1 MAKKDEGAFFPEET
15 DIESL
20 ITVLKEIEV
29 NTHPRRDG
37 NIPKTPQYEDFTK
50 NLGNL
55 DLIVPMGFVMLHN
68 DLEELIR
75 AYKKNG
81 SLKVTTNENRETTTK
96 FNVAGAIGAVAG
108 LAGVIGGSA
117 IVASLTKDMTLK
129 DVANVAMS
137 LGDWVLTSIPVIAEN
152 VAYLINTVVPS
163 ITKILP
169 TVAEAVTETVGEV
182 GRGLAVTA
190 LDVDDIISDN
200 EVASQR
206 KSLLKTY
213 INLNYAQ
220 LFETLGYEAI
230 IDNDGNI
237 TGIQRQQVTNYFS
250 GLADDASLGE
260 IAKTGVK
267 SALNNAL
274 NTDNIGEAVGE
285 TVGGLK
291 AGFRTSQIKAYSDLI
306 EEELPQMLL
315 TVTGSLDIATDS
327 DLRAIAKE
335 ANGYYIQ
342 AYYGNLIAKMGFS
355 VDYEKGT
362 VTRGLDWTEFYSEAK
377 TLIGDVLTGGVSL
390 GIKAVTESISSS
402 ISTIMA
408 SMSSLEAIGQDN
420 SEVIKKAYGMY
431 IKAYYG
437 NLIAEM
443 GFEVDY
449 ENGTVKRSVNAQEGL
464 SIAKELIGTT
474 TTAGLLGAGIET
486 FVNSIS
492 NSLSTLMASFTSL
505 EAVGQDNSEVI
516 KEAYGMY
523 IKAYYANLIAG
534 YGYSVDFES
543 GTLTR
548 EESFESIKNT
558 IINTVG
564 DVIFAPIS
572 MISNAI
578 GGAITAISSS
588 ITDAGMEAELKQGII
603 DYVNKVYLTA
613 TGMDEA
619 VNNLKGFVSQFYKG
633 LYDQILE
640 NPDSFKLDVFERD
653 TLRNGFANSFK
664 NLSVDLNK
672 QLAVEYQNTTE
683 NLINSAFTEEK
694 VKTLLNKMDNLIN
707 KVGGIYQS
715 VDVIKEKETIINVPP
730 QQTQTV
736 TENNN
741 DMANVG

>member
-1 MAKKDEGAFFPEET
+1 MAKKDEGAFFPEES

-29 NTHPRRDG
+29 NTHPRDDG

-68 DLEELIR
+68 DLEELIT
-75 AYKKNG
+75 AYKKGNG
-81 SLKVTTNENRETTTK
+81 SLKVSDGETTAELD
-96 FNVAGAIGAVAG
+96 VAGAIGAVAG

-117 IVASLTKDMTLK
+117 IVANLTKDMSLK
-129 DVANVAMS
+129 DVADVAMN
-137 LGDWVLTSIPVIAEN
+137 LGDWVLSSIPTIADN
-152 VAYLINTVVPS
+152 VAYLIDTVIPS
-163 ITKILP
+163 ITNVLP
-169 TVAEAVTETVGEV
+169 TIADSVTETVGEV
-182 GRGLAVTA
+182 GRGIAVTA
-190 LDVDDIISDN
+190 MDVVDIIKDD

-237 TGIQRQQVTNYFS
+237 KGIQRQQATNYFS
-250 GLADDASLGE
+250 DLANDASLE
-260 IAKTGVK
+260 DIAKTGVK
-267 SALNNAL
+267 SALNNVL

-285 TVGGLK
+285 TVGGFTAGLK
-291 AGFRTSQIKAYSDLI
+291 TSKIKAYSDLVS
-306 EEELPQMLL
+306 EELPQMLL
-315 TVTGSLDIATDS
+315 TVTGALDLATDE
-327 DLRAIAKE
+327 DLKAIAKE

-342 AYYGNLIAKMGFS
+342 AYYGNLIAKMGFL

-362 VTRGLDWTEFYSEAK
+362 VTRGLDWAEFYSEAK
-377 TLIGDVLTGGVSL
+377 SLIGDALTGGVGL
-390 GIKAVTESISSS
+390 GIKAVTESVSSS
-402 ISTIMA
+402 LSTIMA
-408 SMSSLEAIGQDN
+408 SMSSLEAVGQDN

-431 IKAYYG
+431 IMAYYG
-437 NLIAEM
+437 NLIAKM

-449 ENGTVKRSVNAQEGL
+449 ENNTVKRSVNTQEAL
-464 SIAKELIGTT
+464 TIAKDLVGTALT
-474 TTAGLLGAGIET
+474 GGIGAGIEALAS
-486 FVNSIS
+486 SIGS
-492 NSLSTLMASFTSL
+492 SLATISASFTSL
-505 EAVGQDNSEVI
+505 DAVGEGNSDII

-548 EESFESIKNT
+548 EDSFESIKNT
-558 IINTVG
+558 IIDTVG

-572 MISNAI
+572 MVSNAI
-578 GGAITAISSS
+578 GEAITSISGAIT
-588 ITDAGMEAELKQGII
+588 DAEMEKELKSGII

-619 VNNLKGFVSQFYKG
+619 VSNLKSFVSQFYKG
-633 LYDQILE
+633 LYDQIKE
-640 NPDSFKLDVFERD
+640 NPDDFKLDYWERD
-653 TLRNGFANSFK
+653 TLRDGFAKSFK

-672 QLAVEYQNTTE
+672 ELAVEYQNTTE
-683 NLINSAFTEEK
+683 NLMNSAFTEER
-694 VKTLLNKMDNLIN
+694 VTSLLNKVDKLIN
-707 KVGGIYQS
+707 TVGGIYQS
-715 VDVIKEKETIINVPP
+715 VDVIKEKDTVINIPSS
-730 QQTQTV
+730 QTQT
-736 TENNN
+736 TTIDNSDLN
-741 DMANVG
+741 AG